1 MVLAPALVCLKRVR
15 RVDINMRLLPCMS
28 LIVLVDDSLP
38 SYATMDAIPVTTSAA
53 PSLGYCFLPWPLPV
67 HEWASCGNPWFS
79 PFSPSFS
86 FLHASYNE
94 LAGFAVVESIGKMS
108 VPIPGYFPIRVE
120 DQERQGYAR
129 QIVGVTSSAL
139 LVDFYI
145 PALASSII
153 LSVSI
158 HMVVIDAAVWEQV
171 KVLSQ
176 QVVDLMDNFME
187 LNVPGAS
194 PFFRI
199 IYY

>member
-1 MVLAPALVCLKRVR
+1 ML
-15 RVDINMRLLPCMS
+15 
-28 LIVLVDDSLP
+28 
-38 SYATMDAIPVTTSAA
+38 
-53 PSLGYCFLPWPLPV
+53 
-67 HEWASCGNPWFS
+67 
-79 PFSPSFS
+79 
-86 FLHASYNE
+86 
-94 LAGFAVVESIGKMS
+94 

-194 PFFRI
+194 PFLRI